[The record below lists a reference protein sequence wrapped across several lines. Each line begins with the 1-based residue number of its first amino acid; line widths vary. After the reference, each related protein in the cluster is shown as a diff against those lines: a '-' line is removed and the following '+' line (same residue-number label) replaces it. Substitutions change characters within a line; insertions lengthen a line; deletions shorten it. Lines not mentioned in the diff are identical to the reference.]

1 MLDDRKKTDGLVA
14 VLLAF
19 SFPQKV
25 TLQFSRREEIQTLI
39 VLRIGFHLNVAFC
52 DQNSMVWPQSWHVK
66 KTKRVHINNSSQCDN
81 W

>member
-1 MLDDRKKTDGLVA
+1 MNLESLVRNCWMIGKKTDGLVA

-52 DQNSMVWPQSWHVK
+52 DQNSMV
-66 KTKRVHINNSSQCDN
+66 
-81 W
+81 